1 VLERAGQIMTR
12 LKERDAG
19 LQKNLPSDEKTEA
32 VNHKK
37 NQVNEKK
44 LPNALVRELSALNI
58 DTVTPLAALNL
69 VSKWKKL
76 FAEGSEN
83 EKSSPNTKTTGG
95 KAGDTAPS
103 LFD

>member
-1 VLERAGQIMTR
+1 MER
-12 LKERDAG
+12 LKERDSG
-19 LQKNLPSDEKTEA
+19 LQKNLPDEQKSEL
-32 VNHKK
+32 VNHEK

-44 LPNALVRELSALNI
+44 LPNALIRELSALNI

-76 FAEGSEN
+76 FADGAEN
-83 EKSSPNTKTTGG
+83 EKNSSHSKTITG
-95 KAGDTAPS
+95 KVQDTNPS